1 MQITVNYQNE
11 KKNDHRHIRNKIEH
25 MLKEDTNSMAI
36 YQFNLISL
44 SMFIISFQC
53 VVNLIAIL
61 HIHYKT
67 ENLLFI
73 PVVGLNQ
80 RDQVHS
86 RYKQKCL

>member
-1 MQITVNYQNE
+1 MITVISEIKVNICL
-11 KKNDHRHIRNKIEH
+11 KKTQIQWQYI
-25 MLKEDTNSMAI
+25 
-36 YQFNLISL
+36 NLISL

-86 RYKQKCL
+86 RYKQKYL